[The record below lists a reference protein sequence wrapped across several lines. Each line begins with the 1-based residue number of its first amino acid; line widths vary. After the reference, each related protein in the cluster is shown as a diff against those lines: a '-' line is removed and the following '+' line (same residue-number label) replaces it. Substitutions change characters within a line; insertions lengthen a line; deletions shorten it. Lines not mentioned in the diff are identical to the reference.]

1 MTSSAKSPHT
11 KSRHSSVALFFGD
24 SKQSLAP
31 ILYDSWT
38 AAPLSR
44 IAAMPTKVAI
54 FICLKFLIIRSN
66 RARLLYQSR
75 RFIRKGSWRQKQI
88 DSRFL
93 AFCQSWSLFSTH
105 SLNFWASRD
114 LRVFTISR
122 TNLPMCSG
130 SFLVICGS
138 LSGSSA
144 SQYRICAP
152 LWANS
157 SAFMFVE
164 TFQVPLIQK

>member
-1 MTSSAKSPHT
+1 M
-11 KSRHSSVALFFGD
+11 
-24 SKQSLAP
+24 LASIP
-31 ILYDSWT
+31 YDSRT

-44 IAAMPTKVAI
+44 IAAKPTKVAI

-66 RARLLYQSR
+66 RARLLYQSQR
-75 RFIRKGSWRQKQI
+75 EIRSCFEDKSRSN
-88 DSRFL
+88 SRFL